1 MLKAK
6 LFNNMII
13 QGWNLCDN
21 TFEDFDSVLKY
32 HVDEMMMIYNSVV
45 DKEENNI
52 RITTEEEQLKDLCG
66 FMIDFVQAVEMEEVF
81 ENEEE
86 K

>member
-32 HVDEMMMIYNSVV
+32 HVDEMMMIYNNVV

>member
-6 LFNNMII
+6 LFNNMKI
-13 QGWNLCDN
+13 QGWHLDN
-21 TFEDFDSVLKY
+21 FDEVLKE
-32 HVDEMMMIYNSVV
+32 HVNEMMKIYNNVV

>member
-21 TFEDFDSVLKY
+21 TFEDFDNVLKY
-32 HVDEMMMIYNSVV
+32 HVNEMMMIYNNVV